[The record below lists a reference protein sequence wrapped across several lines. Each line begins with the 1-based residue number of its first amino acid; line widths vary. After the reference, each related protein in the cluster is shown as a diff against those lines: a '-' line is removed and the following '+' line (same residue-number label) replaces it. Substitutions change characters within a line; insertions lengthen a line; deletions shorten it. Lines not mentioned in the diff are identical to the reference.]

1 MYIHA
6 VPLMPL
12 SRPKTEVCAVGG
24 FGGDRRKA
32 GELVGPRR
40 QQGRLPVPSKGSLAG
55 CLAHKKVAVSQ
66 PWWGL
71 FLALQSEVLRI
82 VGASLAAREFADTLC
97 SPRRPAATYSCK
109 VRTLPS

>member
-1 MYIHA
+1 MYIRA
-6 VPLMPL
+6 AGCMPL
-12 SRPKTEVCAVGG
+12 SRPKTEVCAAGG
-24 FGGDRRKA
+24 FGGDRRKL

-40 QQGRLPVPSKGSLAG
+40 QQGRLPAPSKGSLAA
-55 CLAHKKVAVSQ
+55 CLAHLKVTQSQ

-71 FLALQSEVLRI
+71 FVALRSEVLRI

-97 SPRRPAATYSCK
+97 SPRRPAATYCCK